1 MDENKKQL
9 FVESLRWAIQECH
22 EMAKSKGFWDHP
34 FNFAEKIALIHSELS
49 EALESDR
56 DANSGLSEKF
66 PQFQERDVELADVL
80 IRLFDLC
87 GYLKI
92 DLPAIVIAKMDYNS
106 KRPYKHGKS
115 Y

>member
-1 MDENKKQL
+1 MDESKKQL
-9 FVESLRWAIQECH
+9 FVESLRWAIKECH
-22 EMAKSKGFWDHP
+22 EMAKSKGFWDHS

-49 EALESDR
+49 EALEADRNTNPKLSD
-56 DANSGLSEKF
+56 KF
-66 PQFQERDVELADVL
+66 PQFLERDVELADVL

-87 GYLKI
+87 GHLEV

-106 KRPYKHGKS
+106 KRPHKHGKS